1 MKYGVMVRRTE
12 HGSRLIEIEAENA
25 EEAVDKA
32 LDAAGDYEF
41 TCCDAEYDAE
51 SVSEI
56 EEGQGT

>member
-12 HGSRLIEIEAENA
+12 YGSRLIEVDAENA

-32 LDAAGDYEF
+32 LDVAGDYEF
-41 TCCDAEYDAE
+41 SCHDAVYDAE

-56 EEGQGT
+56 EEGPA